1 MNIQV
6 NTHDL
11 HVAIVPTVAVEFTT
25 IIDCGDTESPISP
38 SYDSQ
43 STSGIEDVEERSPM
57 DNEEFAYPT
66 NLTSEVLDY
75 GDEGGEQAVPG
86 SITTDP
92 RTSQAASLSKMF
104 SWDDI
109 DDSTA
114 RGHFRASNPSTG
126 SDLIQVTVEDL
137 LISEEQ
143 DRTLKASM
151 DQCRQEQEHH
161 PPTSTPSLLTP
172 SHATKHSVTTTTI
185 TATIRSNGQN
195 KKAISFDNMDQT
207 PDATE
212 QASKTHLPTSVPSQQ
227 KNAESRIS
235 QPPAPRILTPA
246 QQREADAD
254 SNIQK
259 AIELHENNQL
269 EEATHHFWLAAQSE
283 NPLGQLMYGLSLRHG
298 WGCKPNPKEA
308 LLFLQRAAEYAMG
321 ELNELSPAQPT
332 TAPSTATTTAPSS
345 VDRTQQQDQQQQQQ
359 QGSPLKSNSSPTQQT
374 LRRIGSMD
382 RTAAMTTARKELV
395 MALYELGMSYLKGW
409 GVTKDKSVAFTYFKI
424 AADLGDPD
432 SQNETALCYYEGI
445 GTDKDMYQSAKYYRM
460 AAAQGASQLGNSWI
474 WKPKY
479 DMYCAAENA
488 AALAVGVGST
498 TGKKKGQ
505 DPRSKFASAI
515 NTAMFQGA
523 GAGATASSSPT
534 SSSPSS
540 PPSSSSSSSKR
551 KTKNQSSA
559 LISPS
564 ILSPN
569 YSVSTIASGLASVTA
584 ATSSDTQSLAS
595 SVRRPPA
602 ILASVPTNSTLSA
615 ASSVDDLRSPT
626 SSMSSRSFRAS
637 TEFSPTS
644 PSPLV
649 VSSTPTSFA
658 TEGKQ
663 GTGVTGTVEKKKARW
678 SLWGGGTHR
687 STIAPSPATT
697 LQS

>member
-6 NTHDL
+6 NTQDL

-25 IIDCGDTESPISP
+25 IIDCGDTESSTSP
-38 SYDSQ
+38 SCDGQ
-43 STSGIEDVEERSPM
+43 NTSEAEDAEERSPM

-75 GDEGGEQAVPG
+75 EDEGGEQAASR
-86 SITTDP
+86 SISDQ
-92 RTSQAASLSKMF
+92 RTSTAASLSKMF
-104 SWDDI
+104 SWDDV
-109 DDSTA
+109 DDSMA
-114 RGHFRASNPSTG
+114 RGHFRVNNPSTG

-143 DRTLKASM
+143 DRTLKANM
-151 DQCRQEQEHH
+151 DQCRHGQEHH
-161 PPTSTPSLLTP
+161 PPTTTPALSVP
-172 SHATKHSVTTTTI
+172 SHATKNSVTTTTI

-195 KKAISFDNMDQT
+195 KKIISFDNMDQT
-207 PDATE
+207 PDTTE
-212 QASKTHLPTSVPSQQ
+212 EAPKKHSPTSVPGQQ
-227 KNAESRIS
+227 KHAESRGL

-298 WGCKPNPKEA
+298 WGCKPNPTEA

-321 ELNELSPAQPT
+321 ELNELGPVQPT

-345 VDRTQQQDQQQQQQ
+345 VNRTQQPEQQQQ
-359 QGSPLKSNSSPTQQT
+359 QGSHPKSSSNPTQQT
-374 LRRIGSMD
+374 LRRMGSMD
-382 RTAAMTTARKELV
+382 RTAAMITARKELV

-488 AALAVGVGST
+488 AALAVGAGST
-498 TGKKKGQ
+498 TGKKKSQ
-505 DPRSKFASAI
+505 DFRSKFASAI

-523 GAGATASSSPT
+523 GAGATALLSPT
-534 SSSPSS
+534 SSSSSSSSS
-540 PPSSSSSSSKR
+540 PPSSSSSK
-551 KTKNQSSA
+551 KNPKNKSSA
-559 LISPS
+559 PTSPS
-564 ILSPN
+564 IPSPN

-584 ATSSDTQSLAS
+584 ATSTGTHSLAS
-595 SVRRPPA
+595 SIKRPPA
-602 ILASVPTNSTLSA
+602 ILSSMPTTSTASA
-615 ASSVDDLRSPT
+615 ASSVDELRSPT
-626 SSMSSRSFRAS
+626 SSMSSRSLRAS

-644 PSPLV
+644 PSPLA
-649 VSSTPTSFA
+649 VSSTPTSSVA
-658 TEGKQ
+658 EGKQ
-663 GTGVTGTVEKKKARW
+663 GTGATGTVEKKKTRW

-687 STIAPSPATT
+687 STITPSPATA